1 MNVEELYEKRKN
13 DPQWNTSYP
22 LSPKDWEK
30 YRVNGQLPFDNEKE
44 LSFYIHIPF
53 CVSLCSFCEYT
64 KMRCPNND
72 IQECYLR
79 TIQSDINKFKE
90 LNSKIVLRGF
100 DIGGGTPT
108 SLSDNNFRLL
118 MQIYNL
124 AVANLKVSADY
135 EPSIEGTFGTLTD
148 EKINILAQSNI
159 HRLSLG
165 IQSTNNDVLFSHHRN
180 QISVLEMGEW
190 MEKAWYHGISKINLD
205 LMYGLKGQN
214 AKTINQDLHV
224 IAQLAPQQVTLYE
237 LRTNMLGIPVEFTKE
252 ELFSQYCMYYE
263 GLIGMGYQANFG
275 QNTFSKTADDKGLS
289 SYLRSRMLDGISY
302 KGFGISSQSMSTDG
316 ISYNIGKS
324 NKSIARI
331 VDMKSFSEEFTYLL
345 PKEELVSKYIAI
357 SAYYGSFSLN
367 RITELIGFDY
377 AAYCK
382 EQIDFCTSKGF
393 ITFEKGRINITKE
406 GFAHYGAVF
415 SLFYPVSLSSL
426 R

>member
-1 MNVEELYEKRKN
+1 MTIEELYEKRKN
-13 DPQWNTSYP
+13 DPLWNTSYP
-22 LSPKDWEK
+22 LSPKDWEQ
-30 YRVNGQLPFDNEKE
+30 YRVNAQLPFENEEE

-64 KMRCPNND
+64 KMRCPDND

-79 TIQSDINKFKE
+79 AIQSDINKFKE
-90 LNSKIVLRGF
+90 LNSKFVLRGF

-124 AVANLKVSADY
+124 AVANLKVSDDY
-135 EPSIEGTFGTLTD
+135 EPSIEGTFGTLTN

-165 IQSTNNDVLFSHHRN
+165 IQSTNNEVLFSHHRN
-180 QISVLEMGEW
+180 QISILEMGKW
-190 MEKAWYHGISKINLD
+190 MEKAWHHGISKINLD

-214 AKTINQDLHV
+214 AKTINHDLQV

-237 LRTNMLGIPVEFTKE
+237 LRTNMLGVPVEFTKE
-252 ELFSQYCMYYE
+252 ELFSQYSLYYE
-263 GLIGMGYQANFG
+263 GLTGMGYQAIFG
-275 QNTFSKTADDKGLS
+275 QNTFSKNADDKGLS
-289 SYLRSRMLDGISY
+289 SYLRSRMIDGISY
-302 KGFGISSQSMSTDG
+302 KGFGISAQSMSKDG
-316 ISYNIGKS
+316 ISYNIGKNS
-324 NKSIARI
+324 KSIARI
-331 VDMKSFSEEFTYLL
+331 VNIKSFSEEFTYIL

-357 SAYYGSFSLN
+357 SAYYGSFSLK

-377 AAYCK
+377 AAHCK
-382 EQIDFCTSKGF
+382 EQIDYCTSNGL
-393 ITFEKGRINITKE
+393 ITIKEGRINITKK

>member
-224 IAQLAPQQVTLYE
+224 IAQLAPQQVTMYE
-237 LRTNMLGIPVEFTKE
+237 LRTNMLGIPVEFTK
-252 ELFSQYCMYYE
+252 
-263 GLIGMGYQANFG
+263 
-275 QNTFSKTADDKGLS
+275 
-289 SYLRSRMLDGISY
+289 
-302 KGFGISSQSMSTDG
+302 
-316 ISYNIGKS
+316 
-324 NKSIARI
+324 
-331 VDMKSFSEEFTYLL
+331 
-345 PKEELVSKYIAI
+345 
-357 SAYYGSFSLN
+357 
-367 RITELIGFDY
+367 
-377 AAYCK
+377 
-382 EQIDFCTSKGF
+382 
-393 ITFEKGRINITKE
+393 
-406 GFAHYGAVF
+406 
-415 SLFYPVSLSSL
+415 
-426 R
+426 